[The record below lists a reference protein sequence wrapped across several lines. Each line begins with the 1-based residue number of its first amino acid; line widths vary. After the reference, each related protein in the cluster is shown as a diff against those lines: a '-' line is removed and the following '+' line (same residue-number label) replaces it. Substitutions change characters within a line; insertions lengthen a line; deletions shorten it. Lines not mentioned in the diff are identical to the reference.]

1 MKITLDFPGVEM
13 KNWKEEEEFIATL
26 TYVGDHYPE
35 LYPII
40 KSHYLKKELKALEK
54 KKDRDDE
61 R

>member
-1 MKITLDFPGVEM
+1 M